1 MRSLQCQARRR
12 TSHYPWLPLQ
22 LAVFYL
28 WLHLLVLNFVVQ
40 VCCVDFDLQ
49 DSMFGQNFRLRP
61 RRVVHFWPRVWRVW
75 PTVQLGTPLGE

>member
-1 MRSLQCQARRR
+1 MRELQCQARRR

-40 VCCVDFDLQ
+40 
-49 DSMFGQNFRLRP
+49 DSMFGQNFWLRP